1 MMCAAK
7 KMSDGIIVAI
17 LGALSTVAGGII
29 VYLASRK
36 KNQADAA
43 DAVTDAALAL
53 INPLK
58 DRLAELEAKVK
69 KQENEIANLRRQLD
83 RYADR
88 IIVLMRGI
96 ENLIKQIGELG
107 GKPCWEPDEWSGS
120 GDDR

>member
-1 MMCAAK
+1 MCAAK
-7 KMSDGIIVAI
+7 KMSDGIVVAI

-69 KQENEIANLRRQLD
+69 RQENEIASLRRQVD

-107 GKPCWEPDEWSGS
+107 EKPCWEPDEWSGS

>member
-1 MMCAAK
+1 MCAAK

-58 DRLAELEAKVK
+58 DRLEELEAKVK

-107 GKPCWEPDEWSGS
+107 EKPCWEPDKWSGS

>member
-1 MMCAAK
+1 MCAAK

-107 GKPCWEPDEWSGS
+107 AKPCWEPDEWSGS